1 MLRNTFAVISLKNIR
16 KPQMFFHQNKN
27 TEFQY
32 KSFNFHLINLDIY
45 VYHTIIITIILQ
57 NF

>member
-1 MLRNTFAVISLKNIR
+1 
-16 KPQMFFHQNKN
+16 MFFHQNKN
-27 TEFQY
+27 IEFQY

-57 NF
+57 NFYYFFSKNNQNFIETNTL

>member
-1 MLRNTFAVISLKNIR
+1 
-16 KPQMFFHQNKN
+16 MFFHQNKN
-27 TEFQY
+27 IEFQY
-32 KSFNFHLINLDIY
+32 KSFNFHLINLNIY

>member
-1 MLRNTFAVISLKNIR
+1 
-16 KPQMFFHQNKN
+16 MFFHQNKN
-27 TEFQY
+27 IEFQY
-32 KSFNFHLINLDIY
+32 KSINFHLDIY